1 MTRLWLIDYD
11 SAIPV
16 HGDRPVVMQS
26 DREPTDEEAAEAV
39 YATAHYIG
47 AVYVNGITETSE
59 REMRGQKYYLVGA
72 KNARSK

>member
-11 SAIPV
+11 SALPTY
-16 HGDRPVVMQS
+16 GDRHVVMQS

-47 AVYVNGITETSE
+47 VVYVNGITETSE
-59 REMRGQKYYLVGA
+59 SEMRGKKYYLVGA
-72 KNARSK
+72 KNGR